1 MKRRHVRTLH
11 AAAAVICAAGAAR
24 ANGLELLPGGTES
37 VSRGGA
43 VAARPV
49 DGMALIQNPAGLA
62 FMSGQQI
69 MLDIDVPIHHMC
81 FDPYGYYGWGV
92 YTSSRSEFG
101 DPLGTGPNGYATSP
115 LPRVCNSAR
124 PGPLPQLAYIR
135 KITNRLSI
143 GAGFIAPTV
152 ISGLQYGGADGT
164 IQTPQGPRPTPTRY
178 SIVQQQGEFA
188 LDPVIGAAFRF
199 ARSFAAGMS
208 FQVFMI
214 KAKATAVQN
223 LFGGTQPA
231 TDSLVNVESQDYFV
245 PAITLSTHYR
255 PIEAVNLVAA
265 FRWID
270 AFDGTGTV
278 DYVTNTFHE
287 GALSGP
293 VPYKNPSIALSRVVV
308 RQPWEVTLGARYSAP
323 LSEHIAAPGDP
334 MDTELWDVE
343 VDGTY
348 YLNSQASKSDI
359 SIGHDVTLVTRNA
372 DGTGGTRTV
381 PDLGQFTI
389 DRHLQNS
396 VAIRAGGSFSLI
408 PREVLLQAGGFF
420 ETRGVDAAYADIDT
434 FAFQRIGTGLGAVFR
449 IGHFDFKVGYSH
461 IFSETIDLAPPP
473 HQNVERANPADP
485 RSGFDMRI
493 GGSFAAD
500 GTRIGGAGARDPA
513 APSASQADA
522 VAAKTQEAAVASH
535 AQPNRV
541 INAGKYTAWFDVVS
555 VGATYHF

>member
-1 MKRRHVRTLH
+1 MKRRHVRILH
-11 AAAAVICAAGAAR
+11 VATAIFCAASPAL

-62 FMSGQQI
+62 FMSGQAI
-69 MLDIDVPIHHMC
+69 MLDVDTPIHHMC

-92 YTSSRSEFG
+92 YTAARSEFG
-101 DPLGTGPNGYATSP
+101 DPLATGPGSYATTP
-115 LPRVCNSAR
+115 LPKVCNSAR
-124 PGPLPQLAYIR
+124 PVPLPQLAYVR
-135 KITNRLSI
+135 KLTSRISI

-152 ISGLQYGGADGT
+152 ISGLQYGGTDGT

-178 SIVQQQGEFA
+178 SLVQQQGEFA

-231 TDSLVNVESQDYFV
+231 TDALVNVESQDYFV

-255 PIEAVNLVAA
+255 PIEALNFVAA

-270 AFDGTGTV
+270 AFDGSGTV
-278 DYVTNTFHE
+278 DYQTNTYHA
-287 GALSGP
+287 GALHGP
-293 VPYKNPSIALSRVVV
+293 VPYDNPPIALSKVVV
-308 RQPWEVTLGARYSAP
+308 RQPWELTLGARYAAP
-323 LSEHIAAPGDP
+323 LSEHIGSLGDP

-348 YLNSQASKSDI
+348 YLNAQASTSDI
-359 SIGHDVTLVTRNA
+359 SIGHDVTLVTRSA
-372 DGTGGTRTV
+372 DGPPGTTTV
-381 PDLGQFTI
+381 KDLGQFSI

-396 VAIRAGGSFSLI
+396 VAIRAGGSFSLL

-449 IGHFDFKVGYSH
+449 VGHFDFKVGYSH

-473 HQNVERANPADP
+473 HQNVEQAKPGDP

-500 GTRIGGAGARDPA
+500 GTRTGGTVVRDPS

-522 VAAKTQEAAVASH
+522 VAAKTQQAAVATRN
-535 AQPNRV
+535 QPNRV
-541 INAGKYTAWFDVVS
+541 MNAGKFTASFDVVS